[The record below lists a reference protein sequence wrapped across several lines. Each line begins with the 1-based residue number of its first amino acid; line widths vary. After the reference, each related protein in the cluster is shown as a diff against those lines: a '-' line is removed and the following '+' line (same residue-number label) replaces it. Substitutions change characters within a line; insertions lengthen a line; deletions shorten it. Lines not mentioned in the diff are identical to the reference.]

1 MNMPATTQIGP
12 PMRARGMPS
21 LAIIVPCYNEEEVLL
36 QTAGALRLLLVE
48 LRDERLA
55 SADSSICFVDD
66 GSRDQTWNMISAL
79 SSRHDDVQ
87 GFKLSRNFGHQGA
100 VLAGMLE
107 CDRDVVVTIDA
118 DLQDDERCI
127 IEMLRRYREGF
138 DIVLGVR
145 SDRSSD
151 SAFKRFS
158 AELYYRAVRAA
169 GVRIV
174 FNHADFRL
182 LSREAIAILRQY
194 GESNLFLRGLI
205 PLIGLPST
213 LVEYARKERQAGESK
228 YPFKKMLAFA
238 WEGVTSFS
246 VMPLRAVAATGA
258 VISLASL
265 AVTAWALGVR
275 LVGDVVPGWA
285 STVVPMYFLGGVQ
298 ILCLGVIGEYIGK
311 IYLETK
317 RRPRYSIEHDTRGNM
332 AVTSDSDRE
341 DVEWPEPSF
350 QNVANAA
357 IKRTHGG

>member
-1 MNMPATTQIGP
+1 
-12 PMRARGMPS
+12 
-21 LAIIVPCYNEEEVLL
+21 LAIVVPCYNEEEVLL
-36 QTAGALRLLLVE
+36 QTAGALRSLMGE

-55 SADSSICFVDD
+55 SADSYLCFVDD

-79 SSRHDDVQ
+79 SSRHDEVQ

-138 DIVLGVR
+138 DVVLGVR

-151 SAFKRFS
+151 SAFKRFT

-258 VISLASL
+258 LISLASL
-265 AVTAWALGVR
+265 AVTVWALGER

-298 ILCLGVIGEYIGK
+298 ILCLGVIGEYVGK
-311 IYLETK
+311 IYIETK

-332 AVTSDSDRE
+332 AVKSDSDQE
-341 DVEWPEPSF
+341 GLEWPEPSL
-350 QNVANAA
+350 QNAVNASMH
-357 IKRTHGG
+357 RTH